1 MEDVITKEKLRNNWK
16 SLVKDLETVLDEVKG
31 DLGDKASAVRDRL
44 ERNLEAAKERLAEIE
59 DDLKDQASAAAK
71 AADEYVRE
79 NPWQSAGVALGVG
92 FVLGVLISR
101 VSR

>member
-1 MEDVITKEKLRNNWK
+1 MEDMITKEKLRNNWK
-16 SLVKDLETVLDEVKG
+16 SLVNDLETVLGEVKN
-31 DLGDKASAVRDRL
+31 DLGDKAASVRARL

-59 DDLKDQASAAAK
+59 DDLKDQATAAAK
-71 AADEYVRE
+71 VADEYVHE

-101 VSR
+101 SVR